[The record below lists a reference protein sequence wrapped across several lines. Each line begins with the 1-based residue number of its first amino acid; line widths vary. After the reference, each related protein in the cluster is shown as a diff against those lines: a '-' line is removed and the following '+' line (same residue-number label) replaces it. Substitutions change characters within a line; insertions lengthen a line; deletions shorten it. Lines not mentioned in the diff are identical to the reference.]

1 MTRPIEAREPLRRI
15 ADKRGLAPSARAGLC
30 KTQAQRHAPIGFVAA
45 MSLPPLHIHKRF
57 NMKKLILGAASA
69 ALALGLVTATTT
81 ASAKDRYPAWVE
93 AADLNK
99 DGMVSKEEF
108 MEVMGKMYDEKM
120 AKMKTMSAADQ
131 AKMIKN
137 DFMTR
142 EAFRIMYRDLSGG
155 GS

>member
-1 MTRPIEAREPLRRI
+1 
-15 ADKRGLAPSARAGLC
+15 
-30 KTQAQRHAPIGFVAA
+30 
-45 MSLPPLHIHKRF
+45 
-57 NMKKLILGAASA
+57 MKKLILGAASA
-69 ALALGLVTATTT
+69 ALALGLVTATTA

-99 DGMVSKEEF
+99 DGMVSKNEF
-108 MEVMGKMYDEKM
+108 MEVMGKMYDDKM

-142 EAFRIMYRDLSGG
+142 EAFRILYRDISGG
-155 GS
+155 GN